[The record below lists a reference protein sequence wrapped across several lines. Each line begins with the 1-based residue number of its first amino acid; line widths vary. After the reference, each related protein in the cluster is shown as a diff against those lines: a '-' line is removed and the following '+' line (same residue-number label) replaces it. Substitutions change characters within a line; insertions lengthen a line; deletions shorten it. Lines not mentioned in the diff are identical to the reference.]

1 MIPYYHID
9 DLDKLVYMHILD
21 NQILMMFKCIQCPHG
36 FASKEYLEY
45 HIKVA
50 HEPQQ
55 VQSNEELNHP
65 VNNHERDVKLP
76 VRSIPLYK

>member
-1 MIPYYHID
+1 
-9 DLDKLVYMHILD
+9 MHILD